1 MLKKRGHVI
10 WPIYFDGSISRS
22 YCRRVPLSL
31 SVKNPTAE
39 LIAEAARKLGWKA
52 EIEPGSHPAL
62 WWKKT
67 GKVIVDPR
75 RPMKKG
81 EVIKL
86 LAQELKAVRS
96 R

>member
-10 WPIYFDGSISRS
+10 WPIYFDGSVSRS

-39 LIAEAARKLGWKA
+39 LVAEAARKLGWKA
-52 EIEPGSHPAL
+52 EIEPGSHPAF
-62 WWKKT
+62 WWKRA
-67 GKVIVDPR
+67 GKVIIDPGK
-75 RPMKKG
+75 PMKKS
-81 EVIKL
+81 EVIRL
-86 LAQELKAVRS
+86 LAQELKAIRS